1 MEIIKRCLGMLAAN
15 CFIIRNENEVIVI
28 DPGGNAEI
36 IYPYIEDRNLTYI
49 INTHGHYD
57 HIAANNELK
66 ARYDTKLAIGALDHE
81 LLLDPMLNLSA
92 TFDTPFISIT
102 PDLLLSEDD
111 SLQFNENILEVI
123 YTPGHTKGSICI
135 KMGDTLF
142 SGDTLFY
149 RSIGRT
155 DLPTGSY
162 DELEKSIKTK
172 LYTLPDNTKVYTGH
186 GEETTIGEEKRLNGF
201 VRL

>member
-15 CFIIRNENEVIVI
+15 CFIVRNETEVIVI

-36 IYPYIEDRNLTYI
+36 IYPFIENRNLSYI

-66 ARYDTKLAIGALDHE
+66 ARYDTKLAVGILDRD
-81 LLLDPMLNLSA
+81 LLMDPMLNLSA
-92 TFDTPFISIT
+92 TLQTHFISMA
-102 PDLLLSEDD
+102 PDILLSEGDTLPFD
-111 SLQFNENILEVI
+111 NTKLEVI
-123 YTPGHTKGSICI
+123 HTPGHTKGSICI
-135 KMGDTLF
+135 KMGNALF

-149 RSIGRT
+149 RGIGRT
-155 DLPTGSY
+155 DLPTGSFE
-162 DELEKSIKTK
+162 ELEKSIKTK
-172 LYTLPDNTKVYTGH
+172 LYILPDDTKVYTGH
-186 GEETTIGEEKRLNGF
+186 GDETIIGEEKKLNGF

>member
-1 MEIIKRCLGMLAAN
+1 MEIIKKCLGMLAAN
-15 CFIIRNENEVIVI
+15 CFIVRNENEAIVI
-28 DPGGNAEI
+28 DPGGNADI
-36 IYPYIEDRNLTYI
+36 IYPYIEKRNLTYI

-66 ARYDTKLAIGALDHE
+66 ARYDTKLAVGTLDNE

-92 TFDTPFISIT
+92 TLGAPFISIA
-102 PDLLLSEDD
+102 PDILLSEGDT
-111 SLQFNENILEVI
+111 LQVGKILLEFI
-123 YTPGHTKGSICI
+123 HTPGHTKGSICI
-135 KMGDTLF
+135 KMQDVLF

-162 DELEKSIKTK
+162 EELETSIKTK
-172 LYTLPDNTKVYTGH
+172 LYILPDDTKVYTGH
-186 GEETTIGEEKRLNGF
+186 GEETVIGEEKKLNEF